1 MIGVNSGSTISLIP
15 KNRIIKMQKYWGLI
29 LILLL
34 SFSCKESGET
44 TVEKQSLEIA
54 SIEVLEKPIVKHFGF
69 NLEEFEVQLDTIKNG
84 DSFGKLMMDHKVD
97 YPKIAKITEEFR
109 DTFDVRKIRVGKPY
123 VILKSKDT
131 MATAQVFIYENDP
144 INYTVVDLRD
154 SVKAY
159 KEKKQVKYL
168 EKEVSGVIT
177 TNLSESLL
185 EQGID
190 YMVTHNLANVY
201 AWTIDFSMLQKGD
214 RFKVI
219 YKEKFIND
227 SIYAG
232 SEQIE
237 AAYFEHNGKPIYAF
251 AYENDS
257 LKSIVDYFDDE
268 ANNLRRTFLRM
279 PVEFG
284 RLSSRYNLKRRIRYY
299 GNKIRP
305 HKGTDYA
312 APVGTPIM
320 ATADG
325 TVTES
330 TRRGG
335 NGKYV
340 KIRHNGTYSTQYL
353 HMKKQKVKRGEFVRQ
368 GDVIGWVGMTGNTS
382 GPHVCYR
389 FWKNGRQVDPLREE
403 LPKAEP
409 LAETLQP
416 EYFSYISP
424 LKEQLDCIAYP
435 EKQEEEDVQASD
447 LASLTE

>member
-1 MIGVNSGSTISLIP
+1 MH
-15 KNRIIKMQKYWGLI
+15 RFWGFFFLSVI
-29 LILLL
+29 LV
-34 SFSCKESGET
+34 SCKDDQ
-44 TVEKQSLEIA
+44 KQILQEHEDKI
-54 SIEVLEKPIVKHFGF
+54 IEVMSLAESVTVKQFGFDLGDFIVKK
-69 NLEEFEVQLDTIKNG
+69 DTVKRG
-84 DSFGKLMMDHKVD
+84 DSFGELMIANKVD
-97 YPKIAKITEEFR
+97 YPKIAKISDKFK

-123 VILKSKDT
+123 LILKSKDT
-131 MATAQVFIYENDP
+131 SEVAQIFIYENDP
-144 INYTVVDLRD
+144 INYTVVDFID
-154 SVKAY
+154 GGTAY
-159 KEKKQVKYL
+159 KKKREVKYV
-168 EKEVSGVIT
+168 EREVSGIIET
-177 TNLSESLL
+177 SLYYAIL
-185 EQGID
+185 DQGID
-190 YMVTHNLANVY
+190 YSVTHNLANVY
-201 AWTIDFSMLQKGD
+201 AWTVDFSMLQKGD
-214 RFKVI
+214 KFKVI
-219 YKEKFIND
+219 YKEKYIND
-227 SIYAG
+227 TIYVG
-232 SEQIE
+232 SEPIE

-257 LKSIVDYFDDE
+257 LKSLVDYFDDE

-279 PVEFG
+279 PVEYG

-299 GNKIRP
+299 GNRVRP

-312 APVGTPIM
+312 APIGTPIM

-330 TRRGG
+330 TRKGG

-368 GDVIGWVGMTGNTS
+368 GDVIGWIGMTGNTG

-416 EYFSYISP
+416 EYFKYINP
-424 LKEQLDCIAYP
+424 VKDQLECIVFP
-435 EKQEEEDVQASD
+435 ERAMNDED
-447 LASLTE
+447 LASLDQ

>member
-1 MIGVNSGSTISLIP
+1 M
-15 KNRIIKMQKYWGLI
+15 RKYWGVIFI
-29 LILLL
+29 LVL
-34 SFSCKESGET
+34 SFSCMEERKPET
-44 TVEKQSLEIA
+44 TEKPSAEIA
-54 SIEVLEKPIVKHFGF
+54 SIEVLEKPIIKHFGF
-69 NLEEFEVQLDTIKNG
+69 NLEEFNVQLDTIKNG
-84 DSFGKLMMDHKVD
+84 DSFGELMLEHKVD
-97 YPKIAKITEEFR
+97 YPKIAKITQEYR

-123 VILKSKDT
+123 LILKSKDT
-131 MATAQVFIYENDP
+131 TATAQVFIYENDA

-159 KEKKQVKYL
+159 KEKKEVKYL
-168 EKEVSGVIT
+168 EKEVSGIIE
-177 TNLSESLL
+177 TNLSDALL
-185 EQGID
+185 QQGID

-214 RFKVI
+214 KFKVI

-232 SEQIE
+232 SEPIE

-257 LKSIVDYFDDE
+257 LKSIVDYFDEE

-299 GNKIRP
+299 GNRIRP

-330 TRRGG
+330 TRKGG

-353 HMKKQKVKRGEFVRQ
+353 HMKKQKVRRGDYVRQ

-389 FWKNGRQVDPLREE
+389 FWRNGRQVDPLKEE

-416 EYFSYISP
+416 EYFEYIGP
-424 LKEQLDCIAYP
+424 KKDQLDCMLYP
-435 EKQEEEDVQASD
+435 EKPIEEEPRADD
-447 LASLTE
+447 LASLAK